1 MRTKEKIAE
10 FDKLLKSK
18 IRLFEQKLEAKEG
31 QFEQRLRSKD
41 EERKSLKKKL
51 EDQKKKSELFELKFK
66 EHCKKQM
73 SKAKDMYVLEKQ
85 KVATLVSEIKNIKTV
100 VTRKG
105 YREHDEPQ
113 RENEKGYGRHGN
125 EIQQLEAEDKT
136 LKASLFDKSKI
147 ITTLNQK
154 NAELNSLC
162 ADMMEQLEKYERS
175 EQ

>member
-1 MRTKEKIAE
+1 MYIISFFFIFAHQAE
-10 FDKLLKSK
+10 P
-18 IRLFEQKLEAKEG
+18 G
-31 QFEQRLRSKD
+31 RSTTGA
-41 EERKSLKKKL
+41 L

-73 SKAKDMYVLEKQ
+73 AKAKDMYVLEKQ

-100 VTRKG
+100 VTRK
-105 YREHDEPQ
+105 EKDIENMMNL
-113 RENEKGYGRHGN
+113 NEKMKKDTVDMETKYR
-125 EIQQLEAEDKT
+125 QLEAEDKT